1 MGVEYKY
8 MENSINKN
16 NKFEYCVEA
25 KNNLFDFKIK
35 ELIRYY
41 DLILLFVRREF
52 VAKYKQTILGPAWAI
67 LQPLLTT
74 VVFTIVFGNMAKLST
89 DGVPPFL
96 FYMSGNIIWTC
107 FSTSLNE
114 TANTFITNAPILS
127 KVYFPRLVMP
137 ISTVLSQFIS
147 FSIQFVF
154 FLCFFLYYF
163 LLPNSSVSM
172 NWTVLFLPLYLIQIA
187 LLSLGCGVIVSSLT
201 TKYRDL
207 MMLISFGIQLWMY
220 GCPIAYGLDLIP
232 KKYLSLYML
241 NPVTPIIQNFRYSF
255 LNSGYFDVKYYVI
268 SWITTFVVLFIGIM
282 IFNKVEKTFADT
294 V

>member
-1 MGVEYKY
+1 
-8 MENSINKN
+8 MEKQNYT
-16 NKFEYCVEA
+16 FETVI
-25 KNNLFDFKIK
+25 KSKTNIFDFNIK
-35 ELIRYY
+35 ELIKYF

-67 LQPLLTT
+67 IQPFLTT

-89 DGVPPFL
+89 EGIPPFL
-96 FYMSGNIIWTC
+96 FYMSGNICWQS
-107 FSTSLNE
+107 FSTGLTQ

-137 ISTVLSQFIS
+137 IATVIS
-147 FSIQFVF
+147 EFIQFGIQFLF
-154 FLCFFLYYF
+154 FICFFLYYYF
-163 LLPNSSVSM
+163 QPNNAVSM
-172 NWTVLFLPLYLIQIA
+172 NWTAFLLPIYVIQLA
-187 LLSLGCGVIVSSLT
+187 FLGLGFGVIVSSLT

-207 MMLISFGIQLWMY
+207 MMLVAFGVQLWMY
-220 GCPIAYGLDLIP
+220 GTPIAYGIDMVP
-232 KKYLSLYML
+232 KKFLALYML

-255 LNSGYFDVKYYVI
+255 LNSGSFEVKYYII
-268 SWITTFVVLFIGIM
+268 SWITTMVFLFIGVM